1 MSREANPM
9 SRATVRLN
17 GLLTMLRREYGRI
30 IRIWGQTLV
39 PPAITSSLYFV
50 IFGGLIGQRV
60 GAFNGIPY
68 MQFIAPG
75 LIMQAVITTSYGN
88 VVSSFFGA
96 KFGKHIEE
104 VLVAPLPPTIILLGY
119 LGGGLL
125 RGFLVGGIVTIVTL
139 LFTHLHVMH
148 PWLVVASVV
157 LTSLTFALGGFI
169 NAVFAKTFDQINW
182 FPTFVLTPLTYF
194 GGVFYSISVLP
205 GWAQSLSRLNPVLY
219 MVNTFR
225 YGFYGHSDVD
235 VVWAFSLMTLVVAAM
250 FALAHTLLVRGTGIR
265 D

>member
-1 MSREANPM
+1 MNLGQ
-9 SRATVRLN
+9 SRASRTFI
-17 GLLTMLRREYGRI
+17 GFLTILRREYGRI

-39 PPAITSSLYFV
+39 PPAMTSTLYFI

-60 GAFNGIPY
+60 GAFDGIPY
-68 MQFIAPG
+68 MEFIAPG

-104 VLVAPLPPTIILLGY
+104 LLVSPLPPSVILLGY
-119 LGGGLL
+119 VGGGLI
-125 RGFLVGGIVTIVTL
+125 RGFLVGGLVTIVTL
-139 LFTHLHVMH
+139 LFTHLHVDH
-148 PWLVVASVV
+148 PLLVVASVV
-157 LTSLTFALGGFI
+157 LTSVTFSLGGFI

-205 GWAQSLSRLNPVLY
+205 GWAQHLSHANPVLY

-225 YGFYGHSDVD
+225 YGFYSHSDVP
-235 VVWAFSLMTLVVAAM
+235 VGTAFALMLATVAGL
-250 FALAHTLLVRGTGIR
+250 FALAYVLLKRGTGIR

>member
-1 MSREANPM
+1 MKVAA
-9 SRATVRLN
+9 SRATENLI
-17 GLLTMLRREYGRI
+17 GFMTILRREYDRI

-39 PPAITSSLYFV
+39 PPAMTSTLYFI
-50 IFGGLIGQRV
+50 IFGGLIGARV
-60 GAFNGIPY
+60 GSFDGIPY

-75 LIMQAVITTSYGN
+75 LIMMAVITTSYGN

-104 VLVAPLPPTIILLGY
+104 LLVAPLPPSLILLGY
-119 LGGGLL
+119 LGGGLI
-125 RGFLVGGIVTIVTL
+125 RGLLVGALVTVVTL
-139 LFTHLHVMH
+139 LFTHIRVDH

-194 GGVFYSISVLP
+194 GGVFYSITVLP
-205 GWAQSLSRLNPVLY
+205 GWAQSLSHANPVLY

-225 YGFYGHSDVD
+225 YGFYSRSDVNLT
-235 VVWAFSLMTLVVAAM
+235 VAWSLMVATVGVL
-250 FALAHTLLVRGTGIR
+250 FALAYVLLKRGTGVR